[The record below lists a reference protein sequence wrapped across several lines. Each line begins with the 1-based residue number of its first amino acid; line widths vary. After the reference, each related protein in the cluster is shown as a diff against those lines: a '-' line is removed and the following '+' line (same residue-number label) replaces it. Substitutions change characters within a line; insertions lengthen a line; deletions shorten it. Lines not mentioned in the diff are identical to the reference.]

1 MSGAVTQQQ
10 DRDVIEWA
18 LVASELLI
26 LPPLSLCNVGDG
38 GGGAWGRSQD
48 FTHARQAL
56 YPRQSPS
63 RSSFFLTKLDKM
75 DFYCFQSNTNSK
87 TV

>member
-1 MSGAVTQQQ
+1 MSGSVTQQQ

-26 LPPLSLCNVGDG
+26 LLPLSLCSVGDG
-38 GGGAWGRSQD
+38 VGGTWGRSQD

-56 YPRQSPS
+56 YPR
-63 RSSFFLTKLDKM
+63 
-75 DFYCFQSNTNSK
+75 
-87 TV
+87 